1 MNYINVANLMLAG
14 FVNLA
19 AFIGAFFVV
28 RERLARLEEKT
39 KSLQIQMNQERQD
52 RSNDMKEL
60 KDMITKLDG
69 KIDQMS
75 QKIHDL
81 DIKVHSNY

>member
-1 MNYINVANLMLAG
+1 MNYISVANLMLAG
-14 FVNLA
+14 LVNLV
-19 AFIGAFFVV
+19 AFISAFFVV

-81 DIKVHSNY
+81 DVKVHSNY